1 MLKSGIRRDS
11 CGDTIVTPVYFTPVY
26 SRKVNFSDFAFLK
39 DISGLG
45 RAFLIA
51 APLRY
56 NI

>member
-1 MLKSGIRRDS
+1 MLKSRIRRDT
-11 CGDTIVTPVYFTPVY
+11 CGEPVADPAY

-39 DISGLG
+39 DIPGLG
-45 RAFLIA
+45 GAFLIA